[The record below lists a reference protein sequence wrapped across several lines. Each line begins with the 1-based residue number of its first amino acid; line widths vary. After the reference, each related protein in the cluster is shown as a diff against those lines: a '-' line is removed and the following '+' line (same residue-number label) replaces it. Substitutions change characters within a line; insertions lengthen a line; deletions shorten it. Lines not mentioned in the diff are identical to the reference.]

1 MLDREESEI
10 LVDKS
15 VKGKLTGQPTMYSFS
30 KNATILVNIYQGLV
44 LKSSMLARKLSRMY
58 TKNVLLIYHDVWK
71 KVSEM
76 SIFHQTFL
84 Q

>member
-1 MLDREESEI
+1 MLDKEGIEI
-10 LVDKS
+10 LLDKS
-15 VKGKLTGQPTMYSFS
+15 VKGKLTGQPTMYNFS
-30 KNATILVNIYQGLV
+30 KNVTMLINNYQGLV